1 MFSKWK
7 EAINDCA
14 DTKPGTVEAL
24 LFLSYF
30 SVEQLTVILAHF
42 PETPLS
48 IELAKKYAQS
58 NTKELNQQKLQLSRK
73 RNEENRMKERVSFKW
88 TTIRKKCE
96 IKHKPKKKDWTKKT
110 SLEYCKKYGLSING
124 KAKELEERIKN
135 HYSTLSLSHEPNK
148 QLENIKN

>member
-48 IELAKKYAQS
+48 LSSQRNILKA
-58 NTKELNQQKLQLSRK
+58 TQKS
-73 RNEENRMKERVSFKW
+73 
-88 TTIRKKCE
+88 
-96 IKHKPKKKDWTKKT
+96 
-110 SLEYCKKYGLSING
+110 
-124 KAKELEERIKN
+124 
-135 HYSTLSLSHEPNK
+135 
-148 QLENIKN
+148 